1 MTIQVFWCMVNR
13 SRRFGRTSS
22 ISVSKQELCI
32 SRRGVIS
39 QKTRNLQV
47 SFSWMLFIY
56 SLFLLPL
63 LLLSFFHRLHYSAS
77 ANFSMNFSLLYVS
90 CELSPTGHPKFGKLF
105 LPSVCQEINSWWSN
119 WPRFR
124 DRRFEPFG
132 TILIQGP
139 HKSQEDGSGGILN
152 FETWQG
158 ILEVRR

>member
-1 MTIQVFWCMVNR
+1 MTIQAFWCMVNR
-13 SRRFGRTSS
+13 SRRFGRTS
-22 ISVSKQELCI
+22 ISVSKQKPFI
-32 SRRGVIS
+32 SRRGIIS

-47 SFSWMLFIY
+47 SFSWMLFMY

-77 ANFSMNFSLLYVS
+77 ARLFYYFSPSISLASYHPLDIKNSASFS
-90 CELSPTGHPKFGKLF
+90 

-124 DRRFEPFG
+124 DRMVEPFR
-132 TILIQGP
+132 TVLIQEL
-139 HKSQEDGSGGILN
+139 HTSQEDGSGGILN
-152 FETWQG
+152 FEMWQG